1 MTDTLIRPP
10 ERPEPPPAPSPWHPA
25 GVLAVVAVLFA
36 ALLGGNFL
44 GWRDSLIG
52 APTAPPAPVASGRD
66 ASAAPGGATA
76 TTAVAG
82 APAKSVLRSQPW
94 WQGVTTLQGTGSTT
108 ATVNIDSGA
117 IQFRAS
123 WQCQTGHLAV
133 TSDTRPRPFIDTACP
148 TNDIGYGVD
157 KGTVTLKITADG
169 PWQLKVDQQIDVP
182 LNEPPLPAMTAPGAS
197 VVSKGDFY
205 RIDQVGQGTATIYRL
220 PSGTYA
226 LRFDNFFVTP
236 NSDLEVR
243 LSPLDAP
250 KTTDQFVSG
259 PQSALIRALDVTAG
273 SLNFDIPPDVNVR
286 QYKSVVLWCEVQ
298 HSAYAA
304 ASLS

>member
-1 MTDTLIRPP
+1 MTDTLVRPP
-10 ERPEPPPAPSPWHPA
+10 ERPEPPPAPRPWRPSS
-25 GVLAVVAVLFA
+25 VLAVVAVVLA

-52 APTAPPAPVASGRD
+52 APTAAPVAVASGRD
-66 ASAAPGGATA
+66 AAAGATA
-76 TTAVAG
+76 TTLPA

-108 ATVNIDSGA
+108 ATVNIDGGA
-117 IQFRAS
+117 IQFRAA
-123 WQCQTGHLAV
+123 WQCQTGHLTV
-133 TSDTRPRPFIDTACP
+133 TSGTRPRPFIDTACP
-148 TNDIGYGVD
+148 TNDVGYGVD

-197 VVSKGDFY
+197 VVAKGDFY

-220 PSGTYA
+220 PTGTYA

-250 KTTDQFVSG
+250 RSTDQFANG

-273 SLNFDIPPDVNVR
+273 SLNFEIPPDVNVR
-286 QYKSVVLWCEVQ
+286 QFKSVVLWCEVQ

-304 ASLS
+304 ATLS

>member
-10 ERPEPPPAPSPWHPA
+10 ERPEPPPPPPPWRP
-25 GVLAVVAVLFA
+25 GPVLAVVGVLLA

-52 APTAPPAPVASGRD
+52 SPTAAPVAVASGRE
-66 ASAAPGGATA
+66 AADGGATA
-76 TTAVAG
+76 TTAPA
-82 APAKSVLRSQPW
+82 APAARSVLRSQPW

-108 ATVNIDSGA
+108 TAPFTIDPGA
-117 IQFRAS
+117 IQFRAT
-123 WQCQTGHLAV
+123 WQCQTGHLSV
-133 TSDTRPRPFIDTACP
+133 VSGNRPKPFVDSSCP
-148 TNDIGYGVD
+148 GTDVGYSVD
-157 KGTVTLKITADG
+157 KGAVTLKVTADG
-169 PWQLKVDQQIDVP
+169 PWQLRIDQQIDVP
-182 LNEPPLPAMTAPGAS
+182 LNEPPLPAMTAPGAA
-197 VVSKGDFY
+197 VVAKGDFY
-205 RIDQVGQGTATIYRL
+205 RVDQVGQGTATIYRL

-226 LRFDNFFVTP
+226 LRLDNFFVTP

-250 KTTDQFVSG
+250 KSTEQFANG
-259 PQSALIRALDVTAG
+259 PTSALVKALDVTAG
-273 SLNFDIPPDVNVR
+273 ALNFEIPPEVNVR
-286 QYKSVVLWCEVQ
+286 QYRSVVLWCEVQ

>member
-1 MTDTLIRPP
+1 MTDTLVRPP
-10 ERPEPPPAPSPWHPA
+10 ERPEPPPAPRPWRPSS
-25 GVLAVVAVLFA
+25 VLAVVAVVLA
-36 ALLGGNFL
+36 ALVGGNFL

-52 APTAPPAPVASGRD
+52 APTAAPVAVASGRD
-66 ASAAPGGATA
+66 AAAGATA
-76 TTAVAG
+76 TTLPA

-94 WQGVTTLQGTGSTT
+94 WQGVTTLQGTGATT
-108 ATVNIDSGA
+108 TTVNIDSGA
-117 IQFRAS
+117 IQFRAT

-133 TSDTRPRPFIDTACP
+133 TSGSRPRPFIDTSCP
-148 TNDIGYGVD
+148 TNDVGYGVD

-182 LNEPPLPAMTAPGAS
+182 LNEPPLSTMTAPGAS
-197 VVSKGDFY
+197 AVSKGDFY

-220 PSGTYA
+220 PTGTYA

-250 KTTDQFVSG
+250 KSTDQFANG

-273 SLNFDIPPDVNVR
+273 SLNFDIPPDVNIR
-286 QYKSVVLWCEVQ
+286 QYRSVVLWCEVQ

-304 ASLS
+304 ASLT